1 MALRRDDDLQTY
13 LALPL
18 CATRRYPNC
27 PFLVGVKA
35 LRVSEG
41 SSLDLRFRESEPG
54 GAEVI
59 KTTGSSRGRD
69 MIRCTVGCVFEL
81 CSSS

>member
-1 MALRRDDDLQTY
+1 MALRRDYDLQTY

-27 PFLVGVKA
+27 PFLGGVKA
-35 LRVSEG
+35 LRASEG
-41 SSLDLRFRESEPG
+41 PSLDLRFREGEPG

-69 MIRCTVGCVFEL
+69 MICTVGWSVCRN
-81 CSSS
+81 